1 MEAYRLAVLFRV
13 SVLDAAAAAA
23 ADVQLV
29 IDIEGFWIC
38 WRLVDHPVRLNQ
50 QRPLKP
56 PDDGN

>member
-38 WRLVDHPVRLNQ
+38 
-50 QRPLKP
+50 
-56 PDDGN
+56 